1 MGEPERYDRIETL
14 VLDQLGH
21 RPLAVLP
28 GALWPR
34 VGDVIELGNPQR
46 DAVVIGVR
54 LQLPQQ
60 DGERVATVVVL
71 VQDGEPGELIDREPT
86 VESVLEAGAAPFEPP
101 APRLALPV
109 ERPAVTDG
117 AALPSATRQ
126 SDELGG
132 PPDPP
137 APGP

>member
-1 MGEPERYDRIETL
+1 MGEPERYDRVETL

-28 GALWPR
+28 GAVWPH
-34 VGDVIELGNPQR
+34 VGDVIELGHPQR

-60 DGERVATVVVL
+60 DGDRVATVVVL

-86 VESVLEAGAAPFEPP
+86 VESLLEAGAAPVEPP
-101 APRLALPV
+101 APRVVLPV
-109 ERPAVTDG
+109 EPPGLPGDVV
-117 AALPSATRQ
+117 LPSATER
-126 SDELGG
+126 SAGG
-132 PPDPP
+132 DGSAG
-137 APGP
+137 APGARD

>member
-28 GALWPR
+28 GVVWPR

-46 DAVVIGVR
+46 DAVVLGVR

-60 DGERVATVVVL
+60 DGDRVATVVVL

-86 VESVLEAGAAPFEPP
+86 VESVLEAGPPPFEPP
-101 APRLALPV
+101 APRLAMPV
-109 ERPAVTDG
+109 EHPGVAGG
-117 AALPSATRQ
+117 AALPSAVRQ
-126 SDELGG
+126 SDDFEG
-132 PPDPP
+132 PATPP
-137 APGP
+137 APDR

>member
-14 VLDQLGH
+14 VLDHLGH

-109 ERPAVTDG
+109 ERPGVTDG
-117 AALPSATRQ
+117 AALPSARQ
-126 SDELGG
+126 SDDLGS
-132 PPDPP
+132 PADPP
-137 APGP
+137 APAS